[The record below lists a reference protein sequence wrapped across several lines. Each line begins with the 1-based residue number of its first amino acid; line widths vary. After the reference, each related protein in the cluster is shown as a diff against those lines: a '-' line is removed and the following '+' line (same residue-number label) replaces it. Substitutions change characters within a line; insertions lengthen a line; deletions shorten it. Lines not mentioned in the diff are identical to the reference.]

1 MKLPWNDA
9 TSISREQEKLD
20 MLHIGNMQRYIWI
33 LGPHLILVTKSEKIL
48 KTQKNTPEK

>member
-1 MKLPWNDA
+1 MILPWNDA
-9 TSISREQEKLD
+9 PSTTREQEKLD
-20 MLHIGNMQRYIWI
+20 MLNLGNMQRYIWI